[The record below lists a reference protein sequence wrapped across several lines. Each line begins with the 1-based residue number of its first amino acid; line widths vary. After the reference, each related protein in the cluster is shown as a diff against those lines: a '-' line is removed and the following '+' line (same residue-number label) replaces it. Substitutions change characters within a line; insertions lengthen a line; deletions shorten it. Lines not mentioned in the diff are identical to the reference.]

1 MIGRIKQY
9 WDKIPVSKLTGSQL
23 LLFLCFTLSVA
34 TLAFFYLPL
43 PSPLMS
49 AASEVY
55 DCQQNLAAT
64 FYLQNR
70 LPVPL
75 DEVPIFLRQ
84 AFLAVE
90 DHRFYYHRG
99 INLGRI
105 GKALINNLMHHRIEQ
120 GASTI
125 TQQLVKNAYLDQKRT
140 LIRKLKELF
149 YTVKV
154 ELHLSKDQILE
165 NYLNQIYFGHGAY
178 GIKTAATTYFDKD
191 LKRLTQAEMALLAGL
206 PKGPAFYSPYTNLE
220 SAKKRLKQVLQR
232 MVDCGYLSETEY
244 QLYSKQSL
252 HLPGLKRKAQTAPY
266 FLDAL
271 QSELERIFPKAHGL
285 IYTGG
290 LKIESTLDPRLQNL
304 AEKALLKGLPRL
316 LYDSGGLIQP
326 QGALIALDPRNG
338 QIAALVGGS
347 DYTKSEFNRAIQA
360 KRQPGSSFKPILYAA
375 ALNGGYTLASR
386 IDVTPQTY
394 SLGAQVYQPL
404 DNQTTSE
411 RGQLSLREAL
421 ACSSNVIAVKL
432 LHQLGFEPVLTMAKK
447 LGIASSL
454 PQQLSLALG
463 SGEVSPLELTRAYI
477 PLANGGLQIQPTTIR
492 RIFDQKGR
500 LLYQATTAHPQILN
514 PGVAYLVTQALT
526 GVFEAGGTASNIRGL
541 IDRPVA
547 GKTGTTEDNR
557 DAWFI
562 GYTPDLLIS
571 VFVGCDHNERP
582 LPGSGNQ
589 IAAPIWADFVS
600 KALADKPRLDFIIP
614 NEIVKI
620 LVCKETGSKA
630 TAFCKQF
637 PEYFLAGTEPT
648 EYCAKHR
655 FIKLEICKRTGLLPG
670 PYCRTEEKAF
680 QLSEEPVEICDLCR
694 ERGQLL
700 KWLRELFRHH

>member
-9 WDKIPVSKLTGSQL
+9 WSKTPISKITCNQL
-23 LLFLCFTLSVA
+23 LLFLIFTLSIA
-34 TLAFFYLPL
+34 TLVFFYLPL

-55 DCQQNLAAT
+55 DCRQNLAAT

-70 LPVPL
+70 LPVSLP
-75 DEVPIFLRQ
+75 EVPLFLRQ

-105 GKALINNLMHHRIEQ
+105 SKALINNIIHHRIEQ

-191 LKRLTQAEMALLAGL
+191 LERLNQAEMALLAGL
-206 PKGPAFYSPYTNLE
+206 PKGPAFYSPYTHLE
-220 SAKKRLKQVLQR
+220 SAEKRIKQVLQR
-232 MVDCGYLSETEY
+232 MVDCGYLSESEY
-244 QLYSKQSL
+244 QLYSRQPL
-252 HLPGLKRKAQTAPY
+252 HLPGLKRKTQPAPY
-266 FLDAL
+266 FMDML
-271 QSELERIFPKAHGL
+271 QSELEQIFPKAHGL

-290 LKIESTLDPRLQNL
+290 LKIESTLDPRLQYL
-304 AEKALLKGLPRL
+304 AEKSLLNGLPRL
-316 LYDSGGLIQP
+316 LYDSSGLIQP
-326 QGALIALDPRNG
+326 QGALIALDPRTG
-338 QIAALVGGS
+338 QIVALVGGS
-347 DYTKSEFNRAIQA
+347 DYSKSEFNRAIQA

-386 IDVTPQTY
+386 IDATPKIYNIGT
-394 SLGAQVYQPL
+394 QVYQPL
-404 DNQTTSE
+404 DSQATGE
-411 RGQLSLREAL
+411 QGPLSLRDAL
-421 ACSSNVIAVKL
+421 ACSNNVIAVKL
-432 LHQLGFEPVLTMAKK
+432 LNQLGFEPVLNMAKK
-447 LGIASSL
+447 LGIVSTL

-463 SGEVSPLELTRAYI
+463 SGEVSPLELTKAYI

-492 RIFDQKGR
+492 RIFDRKGR
-500 LLYQATTAHPQILN
+500 LLYQAPPEHPQVLN

-541 IDRPVA
+541 IDRPAA

-562 GYTPDLLIS
+562 GYTPDLLVS

-582 LPGSGNQ
+582 LPGSGNR
-589 IAAPIWADFVS
+589 IAAPIWADFIR

-620 LVCKETGSKA
+620 PVCKETGSKA
-630 TAFCKQF
+630 TAFCEQF

-670 PYCRTEEKAF
+670 PYCRTEEITF
-680 QLSEEPVEICDLCR
+680 SLGEEPVEICDLCR
-694 ERGQLL
+694 ERGHLL
-700 KWLRELFRHH
+700 KWLRELFRH